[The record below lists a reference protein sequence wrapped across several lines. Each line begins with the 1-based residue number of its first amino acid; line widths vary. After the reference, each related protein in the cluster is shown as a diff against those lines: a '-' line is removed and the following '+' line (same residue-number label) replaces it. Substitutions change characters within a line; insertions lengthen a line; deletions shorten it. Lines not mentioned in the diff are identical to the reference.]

1 MKSNNNASTPS
12 TRNNITLIIIIL
24 LFTIILPSPIVIY
37 GFQIIFLGL
46 FSSVLFI
53 SYGYISVRNLFL
65 TLLVITIILLWS
77 FIQTNYLLYQELLW
91 PQTIR
96 VCFWI
101 FCTFLLYKK
110 INSFNEAT
118 FIKSLKLT
126 ILILSFSI
134 ITQFV
139 LYYFFNYKLDYSV
152 LLGGLESRTSYSSS
166 IYRASGLTAEPSI
179 ISGIIVA
186 LMTLY
191 FFFIKKFD
199 TIFFVGSISC
209 CFTLSTLGIFLVT
222 IFLFI
227 AFFKRQN
234 ILLLLLLTI
243 PFVLFVL
250 PEFLERYLIFKSG
263 NDSSNN
269 IKLIIVENLINNE
282 HLLYLGYGFT
292 GKSISAPTFYEALYD
307 LTFFGSLIVLFGLP
321 LGLLLSFT
329 MVAIILNLSFNIK
342 EKILIFLC
350 LIKISSPTFIFFNL
364 FILLVFIISHKR
376 KNLTYE
382 KNHIYNN

>member
-1 MKSNNNASTPS
+1 MKSNNNSNIHS
-12 TRNNITLIIIIL
+12 TRNNITLITIIL
-24 LFTIILPSPIVIY
+24 LFTIILPSPVIVY

-53 SYGYISVRNLFL
+53 SHGYISVRNLFL
-65 TLLVITIILLWS
+65 TLLVIAIILLWS

-110 INSFNEAT
+110 INSFNEIT
-118 FIKSLKLT
+118 LIKSLKLA
-126 ILILSFSI
+126 ILILSFSVI
-134 ITQFV
+134 IQFI
-139 LYYFFNYKLDYSV
+139 LYYFFHYKLDYSV
-152 LLGGLESRTSYSSS
+152 LLGGIESRTSYSNSV
-166 IYRASGLTAEPSI
+166 YRASGLTAEPSI
-179 ISGIIVA
+179 ISGVIVA

-199 TIFFVGSISC
+199 TVFFIGSISC
-209 CFTLSTLGIFLVT
+209 CLTLSTLGIFLATV
-222 IFLFI
+222 FLFI
-227 AFFKRQN
+227 AFLKRQN
-234 ILLLLLLTI
+234 TLLILLLII

-250 PEFLERYLIFKSG
+250 PELLDRYLIFKSG
-263 NDSSNN
+263 DDSSNN
-269 IKLIIVENLINNE
+269 IKLTIIQNLINNE

-307 LTFFGSLIVLFGLP
+307 LTFFGSLIILFGLP

-329 MVAIILNLSFNIK
+329 IIAIILNLNFNIK
-342 EKILIFLC
+342 EKTLIFLC

-364 FILLVFIISHKR
+364 FILLIFIISHKR
-376 KNLTYE
+376 K
-382 KNHIYNN
+382 I